1 MMRGKEKSMKKTL
14 LVIRQELINTF
25 KRPSY
30 LIVAFGVPLLAVLIL
45 GGVKLIQ
52 SRSEEDSGTLI
63 STPEE
68 WQMEIEG
75 YIDQSGLIREIPSDL
90 PEGHLLAYDNE
101 DQAQK
106 ALASGEIS
114 AYYIIPP
121 DYVKTGEIFYVFPD
135 TKALIKDGQ
144 KWVMKWTL
152 LVNLLGGDLEAADRI
167 WNPVWD
173 LEERDISA
181 SKAQGNMRSGEDCS
195 RPGTACESNDLI
207 RYIPSIMAGL
217 FFVFFMTS
225 STMLFNSIGIE
236 KENRTLEVLLLS
248 ISPQQLLAGKTIGLA
263 SAGLIQTVFWLSAV
277 FTLFNLGGSTLNLP
291 ENFSF
296 PIDILSWSLVF
307 FLGGFGIYASLMAGA
322 GALVPKMKE
331 AGAANIIA
339 MTPLFLGYI
348 VGIIAPLAEAADA
361 AAPIILSFFPL
372 TSPIVMVMRLT
383 DSIIPPWQLLL
394 SAAFLFASS
403 ILIIRATATMFH
415 AQNLLSGKP
424 FSVKRFFQT
433 LLGRI

>member
-1 MMRGKEKSMKKTL
+1 MKKTL

-75 YIDQSGLIREIPSDL
+75 YVDQSGLIREIPSDL

-173 LEERDISA
+173 LEGNHGLTSTILYRTIISRDSTIV
-181 SKAQGNMRSGEDCS
+181 K
-195 RPGTACESNDLI
+195 
-207 RYIPSIMAGL
+207 YL
-217 FFVFFMTS
+217 FVRF
-225 STMLFNSIGIE
+225 STKSELPNY
-236 KENRTLEVLLLS
+236 
-248 ISPQQLLAGKTIGLA
+248 LAVPTRN
-263 SAGLIQTVFWLSAV
+263 
-277 FTLFNLGGSTLNLP
+277 NL
-291 ENFSF
+291 
-296 PIDILSWSLVF
+296 
-307 FLGGFGIYASLMAGA
+307 
-322 GALVPKMKE
+322 
-331 AGAANIIA
+331 
-339 MTPLFLGYI
+339 
-348 VGIIAPLAEAADA
+348 AADA
-361 AAPIILSFFPL
+361 VDPL
-372 TSPIVMVMRLT
+372 
-383 DSIIPPWQLLL
+383 WG
-394 SAAFLFASS
+394 AY
-403 ILIIRATATMFH
+403 
-415 AQNLLSGKP
+415 
-424 FSVKRFFQT
+424 
-433 LLGRI
+433 LG